1 MKNIRITHDIP
12 VLPSTL
18 GLTHTATDWQISLY
32 PDFSDTTK
40 MLVQSLKDTT
50 NLNSYAAT
58 LDIDNDTAVYV
69 RVRYYFGTKV
79 SNWSRVAQING
90 DQKGFKLSNTIVA
103 TPRIT
108 IKLDYTLT
116 TDGEFIISTTPFEM
130 HTGSGSHQYT
140 TWEIYDT
147 DGNAVYKRSKDS
159 EFLTELRIRGS
170 LLDPYKAYEIRVT
183 HISSTNMCSNY
194 GRLIYNESIKTD
206 RFYKLIPI
214 NPIIVNSRQYFNLQL
229 FTTAYSSIDIIVLDK
244 DGNVV
249 NSNYTQKTVYPYV
262 DLNNIISNE
271 LYTIKARVHLT
282 TGLVTDYDLVWSGIS
297 KAGATSTYDSSKS
310 YLGKQSYVNDLITN
324 GITVQSSTQLINGTI
339 LFTKQNSNKI
349 YTAQYDG
356 STFTIGPVAIELPVD
371 DILGIPYL
379 SVTPLYNGKVLIS
392 YSIENPGT
400 KYHDMIFK
408 LYDHNIVTDTFSL
421 INTLALTDMQYSP
434 AATASII
441 PYLDNNVYF
450 IPYTETLN
458 GGNVDLSLYM
468 LDTTTFLVN
477 KVTELPFKAKCGVS
491 LASDVSNNLY
501 ILGGSD
507 IQDSGLPTDRTN
519 NNIYR
524 YDVGKKVMTNFATL
538 PTTIS
543 PGIHTM
549 QCYMRADGNI
559 VCFNSVSSGISLG
572 NQNTFV
578 IDTKTGNITIES
590 SDTTDNLPYR
600 VTISLANGDFLRI
613 SSRISDPQTVYLY
626 VSNTITADKVKVD
639 TVTLPNITDIVVNAN
654 EVVTIETLLG
664 VNSITIKGTSSA
676 DTGILRWLSNDS
688 VVNFDYKDLIIF
700 DNKTL
705 TQQLANDGGWRS
717 YNVINGKTLTIT
729 G

>member
-12 VLPSTL
+12 VLPDSL

-40 MLVQSLKDTT
+40 LLVESLENTT

-58 LDIDNDTAVYV
+58 LDIDNDSAIYV
-69 RVRYYFGTKV
+69 RVRYHFGTKV
-79 SNWSRVAQING
+79 SNWSRVAQVNG
-90 DQKGFKLSNTIVA
+90 DQKGFKLSNTIVE
-103 TPRIT
+103 TPRIS
-108 IKLDYTLT
+108 IDLDYALT
-116 TDGEFIISTTPFEM
+116 TDGELIITTTPFEM
-130 HTGSGSHQYT
+130 HAGSGTHQYT

-159 EFLTELRIRGS
+159 EFLTELRIRGN

-183 HISSTNMCSNY
+183 HISSTNMSSNY

-206 RFYKLIPI
+206 SFYKLIPI

-229 FTTAYSSIDIIVLDK
+229 FTTAYSSIDIVVLDK
-244 DGNVV
+244 DGNIV
-249 NSNYTQKTVYPYV
+249 NSNYDQKTVYPYV
-262 DLNNIISNE
+262 DLDNITVSE
-271 LYTIKARVHLT
+271 LYSIKARIHLT
-282 TGLVTDYDLVWSGIS
+282 TGLVTNYDLVWSGLS
-297 KAGATSTYDSSKS
+297 RAGTTSTYDDSIT

-324 GITVQSSTQLINGTI
+324 GMTVQSSVQLINGTI

-349 YTAQYDG
+349 YTAEYDG
-356 STFTIGPVAIELPVD
+356 NIFTIGPVAIVLPEE

-379 SVTPLYNGKVLIS
+379 SVTPLYNGNVLIS

-408 LYDHNIVTDTFSL
+408 MYNHNTLTNTFSL
-421 INTLALTDMQYSP
+421 MNTLTLTDMQYSP

-450 IPYTETLN
+450 IPYSETLDGVN
-458 GGNVDLSLYM
+458 IDLSLYM
-468 LDTTTFLVN
+468 LNTTDFLVS
-477 KVTELPFKAKCGVS
+477 KVTELPFNAKCSVS

-501 ILGGSD
+501 IIGGAD
-507 IQDSGLPTDRTN
+507 LQESGLPTDRTN
-519 NNIYR
+519 NIVYH
-524 YDVGKKVMTNFATL
+524 YDVGKKEMTEYATL
-538 PTTIS
+538 PNEIS
-543 PGIHTM
+543 AGIHTM

-559 VCFNSVSSGISLG
+559 VGFNSVSSGISLG
-572 NQNTFV
+572 NQDVFV
-578 IDTKTGNITIES
+578 INTKTSIITTEA
-590 SDTTDNLPYR
+590 SDTLDNLPYR

-613 SSRISDPQTVYLY
+613 SSRELDPQKVYLY
-626 VSNTITADKVKVD
+626 VSNTITANNVNVD
-639 TVTLPNITDIVVNAN
+639 TVTLPNITDIVVNTN

-664 VNSITIKGTSSA
+664 INSITIQGTSST
-676 DTGILRWLSNDS
+676 DTGILRWLSAEG
-688 VVNFDYKDLIIF
+688 VVEFDYKDLIIF
-700 DNKTL
+700 DNTTL
-705 TQQLANDGGWRS
+705 TQQLADAGEWRS
-717 YNVINGKTLTIT
+717 YNVINNKTLTIT